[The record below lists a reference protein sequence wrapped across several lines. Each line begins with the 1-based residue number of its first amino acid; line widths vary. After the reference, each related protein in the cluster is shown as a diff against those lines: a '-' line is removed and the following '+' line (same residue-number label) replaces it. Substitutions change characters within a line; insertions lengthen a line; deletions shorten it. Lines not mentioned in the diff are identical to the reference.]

1 MTSRWWQDRSVLV
14 TGGAGFIGSN
24 LVARLLREGARVRAL
39 DNLERGRLKYLQE
52 SINDIEF
59 VHGDLKSMETCEHAC
74 RDVDV
79 VFHLAS
85 KVGGIRYY
93 MESAGDVFRENT
105 LMDNNMWTAAVWTKV
120 PFYFY
125 ASSAHVYPGDL
136 QQSPNAPLIQEEQA
150 YPANPE
156 LSYGWAKLIGEQLI
170 QYTINQGKCETRAAI
185 GRIIGSYGPNQDLD
199 VATGSCIPV
208 FCRRAIRYPDE
219 GAFKVLGTGAE
230 TRSYHFVSDTIEAFL
245 RSVQKLDFAQIVGPF
260 NLGAEE
266 RISIGDLAREVIAVS
281 GKAIEIEWDRSHTT
295 LIWGQAV
302 DCSLAS
308 KLLDGWKPQISLRDG
323 LSICYEHINRTL
335 LGDKEVVSTRRK
347 EESPLLVIPAETV
360 AEEGVPSSCESC

>member
-1 MTSRWWQDRSVLV
+1 MKSTWWQNRSVLI

-24 LVARLLREGARVRAL
+24 LVERLLREGARVRAL
-39 DNLERGRLKYLQE
+39 DNLERGRLEYL
-52 SINDIEF
+52 SGSMDDIEF
-59 VHGDLKSMETCEHAC
+59 VRGDLKSLEVCQRAC
-74 RDVDV
+74 QGIDV

-93 MESAGDVFRENT
+93 MDYAGDVFSENT
-105 LMDNNMWTAAVWTKV
+105 LMDHNMWSAAVRANI

-136 QQSPNAPLIQEEQA
+136 QQTPDAPLIHEEQA

-170 QYTINQGKCETRAAI
+170 QNTINQGNCTTRAAI

-199 VATGSCIPV
+199 LATGSCIPV
-208 FCRRAIRYPDE
+208 FCRRAIRYPNE
-219 GAFKVLGTGAE
+219 GPFTVLGTGAE
-230 TRSYHFVSDTIEAFL
+230 TRSYHFVGDTIEAFL
-245 RSVQKLDFAQIVGPF
+245 RSVQKLESKRLVGPF

-266 RISIGDLAREVIAVS
+266 RISIGDLAREIIAIS
-281 GKAIEIEWDRSHTT
+281 GKRIQIEWNTSHPT

-302 DCSLAS
+302 DCSLAA
-308 KLLDGWKPQISLRDG
+308 KLLDGWKPEVSLRDG
-323 LSICYEHINRTL
+323 LSICYDRI
-335 LGDKEVVSTRRK
+335 DRRLK
-347 EESPLLVIPAETV
+347 A
-360 AEEGVPSSCESC
+360 

>member
-1 MTSRWWQDRSVLV
+1 MTSGWWKNRSVLI

-24 LVARLLREGARVRAL
+24 LVERLLREGARVRAL
-39 DNLERGRLKYLQE
+39 DNLERGRLEYFGTT
-52 SINDIEF
+52 IGDIEF
-59 VHGDLKSMETCEHAC
+59 IQGDLKSLEVCERAC
-74 RDVDV
+74 RDIDV

-93 MESAGDVFRENT
+93 MDYAGDVFRENT
-105 LMDNNMWTAAVWTKV
+105 LMDHNMWSAAIRANI

-136 QQSPNAPLIQEEQA
+136 QQTPDAPLIHEEQA

-170 QYTINQGKCETRAAI
+170 LYTINQGNCNTHAAI

-199 VATGSCIPV
+199 LATGSCIPV
-208 FCRRAIRYPDE
+208 FCRRAIRYPNE

-245 RSVQKLDFAQIVGPF
+245 RSVQKLETTPIVGPF

-281 GKAIEIEWDRSHTT
+281 SKPIQIEWDKSHTT
-295 LIWGQAV
+295 LLWGQAV

-308 KLLDGWKPQISLRDG
+308 KLLDGWKPQVSLNEG
-323 LSICYEHINRTL
+323 LSTCYQHIAARL
-335 LGDKEVVSTRRK
+335 KE
-347 EESPLLVIPAETV
+347 
-360 AEEGVPSSCESC
+360 

>member
-1 MTSRWWQDRSVLV
+1 MSRWWQNRSVLI

-24 LVARLLREGARVRAL
+24 LVERLLREGARVRAL
-39 DNLERGRLKYLQE
+39 DNLERGKLEYL
-52 SINDIEF
+52 SGSMSNIEF
-59 VHGDLKSMETCEHAC
+59 VQGDLKSLEVCERAC
-74 RDVDV
+74 QGIDV

-93 MESAGDVFRENT
+93 MDYAGDVFRENT
-105 LMDNNMWTAAVWTKV
+105 LIDHNTWTAAIRAGV
-120 PFYFY
+120 PYYFY

-136 QQSPNAPLIQEEQA
+136 QQTPDAPLIQEEQA

-170 QYTINQGKCETRAAI
+170 QYTVNQGNSNTRASI

-199 VATGSCIPV
+199 LATGSCIPV
-208 FCRRAIRYPDE
+208 FCRRAIRFPDE
-219 GAFKVLGTGAE
+219 GSFKVLGTGVE

-245 RSVQKLDFAQIVGPF
+245 RSVEKLEGSPLVGPF

-266 RISIGDLAREVIAVS
+266 RITIGDLAGEVISVS
-281 GKAIEIEWDRSHTT
+281 GKPISIEWDRSHPT

-302 DCSLAS
+302 DCTLAS
-308 KLLDGWKPQISLRDG
+308 KLLDGWKPQVSLHEG
-323 LSICYEHINRTL
+323 LSICYEHISKR
-335 LGDKEVVSTRRK
+335 LGK
-347 EESPLLVIPAETV
+347 
-360 AEEGVPSSCESC
+360 